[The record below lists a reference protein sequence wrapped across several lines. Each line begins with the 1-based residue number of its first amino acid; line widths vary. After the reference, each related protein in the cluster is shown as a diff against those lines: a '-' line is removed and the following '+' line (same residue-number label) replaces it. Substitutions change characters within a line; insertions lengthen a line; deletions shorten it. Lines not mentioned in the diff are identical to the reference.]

1 MNGLNVKKLMELKAV
16 CLDILNTCFGL
27 SLLATDLGVEYEE
40 LNESAVIFEKGEN
53 EEITFVRVWRNGSWE
68 IWCEGDILNE
78 KPNIKAKVD
87 KILLDADIWDGELM
101 SFIHGLRSYLNGF
114 ADTENANI
122 PSIIVEIEEIINE

>member
-1 MNGLNVKKLMELKAV
+1 MNGLNVKKLLPLKGV
-16 CLDILNTCFGL
+16 CLDIFNTCFDI
-27 SLLATDLGVEYEE
+27 SLLANDLGVEYEE

-68 IWCEGDILNE
+68 IWGEGDMLNG

-87 KILLDADIWDGELM
+87 KILLGADIWDGELM

-114 ADTENANI
+114 VGTKNANI